1 MTAGARTVAA
11 RMKSTAWIFPGQGS
25 EEPEM
30 GLALARADEDARAL
44 LDEASRACG
53 LDVARAL
60 ERGGRA
66 LATTEVLQPALL
78 AVGLAAARALERRGA
93 RPDFVAG
100 HSLGE
105 VTAACF
111 SARVAPRAAVELA
124 ALRGAALAAAC
135 ARRPGGMLALH
146 AETDEVEEAL
156 REHAG
161 AAGVAA
167 INAPGEIVVSGAQEA
182 IGALHARFGV
192 RATRLRVS
200 GPWHSPLLAEAMVPL
215 RAQAERTFSAAAL
228 HVPLVS
234 AVTGAP
240 IDASELPGR
249 LAAGVVEPVR
259 FVGVLA
265 HLEAGGV
272 TDVVVLAPSRTVRS
286 LVRRTLGT
294 RVRIHAAD
302 TPLDLDAIAAA

>member
-1 MTAGARTVAA
+1 MSG
-11 RMKSTAWIFPGQGS
+11 TAWIFPGQGS

-44 LDEASRACG
+44 LDEVSRACG

-93 RPDFVAG
+93 RPDLLAG

-111 SARVAPRAAVELA
+111 SARIAPRAAVELA
-124 ALRGAALAAAC
+124 ALRGSAMAAAC
-135 ARRPGGMLALH
+135 ARHPGGMLALH
-146 AETDEVEEAL
+146 ADREEVEEAL
-156 REHAG
+156 SEQAG
-161 AAGVAA
+161 AVGVAA
-167 INAPGEIVVSGAQEA
+167 LNAPGEIVVSGADEA
-182 IGALHARFGV
+182 IRALHARFGA
-192 RATRLRVS
+192 RATRLRVA
-200 GPWHSPLLAEAMVPL
+200 GPWHSPLLAEAVTPL
-215 RAQAERTFSAAAL
+215 RAQAERTFASAAL

-234 AVTGAP
+234 GRTAAP
-240 IDASELPGR
+240 IAARELPET

-259 FVGVLA
+259 FVEVLA
-265 HLEAGGV
+265 HLEARGV

-286 LVRRTLGT
+286 LVRRTLGA

-302 TPLDLDAIAAA
+302 APLDLDAVPRP